1 MTESIFFTKK
11 ICGGHKHT
19 QRDKRHENSVCY
31 RYMFTVQGEHR
42 RKAPDSAGDGKGV
55 RWKELAHQTCGKERE
70 TDARQRS

>member
-19 QRDKRHENSVCY
+19 QRDKRHENSVRY

-42 RKAPDSAGDGKGV
+42 RKAPDSAGDGGGKGV
-55 RWKELAHQTCGKERE
+55 RWKEACTPDTWEGKG
-70 TDARQRS
+70 DQC